1 MWKGHNETCPKATP
15 SDLCSDETRAE
26 RPNRQGCVFIALP
39 ICLLTLLLWNRGRR
53 GIERTAPSSAQRAV
67 SQCQT
72 AQDGTGVLSKVVSS
86 LSLGVCKPLAGPYSE
101 GWCGSQAATSNGVY
115 SVLLPLGVP
124 GGVLGARSGPP
135 SRQRSP
141 G

>member
-1 MWKGHNETCPKATP
+1 MRKGHNETCPKATP

-26 RPNRQGCVFIALP
+26 RPNLQGCVFIALP
-39 ICLLTLLLWNRGRR
+39 ICLLK
-53 GIERTAPSSAQRAV
+53 RAV

-72 AQDGTGVLSKVVSS
+72 AQDGTGGLSKVVSS

-101 GWCGSQAATSNGVY
+101 GWRGTQAVTSNGVY

-135 SRQRSP
+135 SLPAEKP
-141 G
+141 GMMQVAAAAVPSAGA